1 MGMLEHYWTWFKT
14 SWCVI
19 YIYICIY
26 KYICIHTNIHWIDIV
41 WPHFKASHFQKNH
54 GNEISEGSWAS
65 VDSLDSLERLSYW
78 PATKSKNIY
87 IHLYAEYPPTWDLG
101 PQETSIE
108 SSTNIHHHGP
118 RVCWDPSP
126 CHKAVAKFTIS
137 RFKSPWT
144 VAINMVGET
153 YKNWRS
159 SETLEY
165 MRIHVKMGP
174 SILNIT

>member
-41 WPHFKASHFQKNH
+41 WPHFKASHFQKNR

-87 IHLYAEYPPTWDLG
+87 IYIYMRNIHQLGTWDPKKHPLKA
-101 PQETSIE
+101 PQTS
-108 SSTNIHHHGP
+108 
-118 RVCWDPSP
+118 
-126 CHKAVAKFTIS
+126 TIMAPGCAEI
-137 RFKSPWT
+137 RAL
-144 VAINMVGET
+144 AI
-153 YKNWRS
+153 KLLRS
-159 SETLEY
+159 S
-165 MRIHVKMGP
+165 P
-174 SILNIT
+174 SLGLNHPGQWL